1 MNQDNE
7 LARILRQN
15 IEFADKEIAH
25 ETDELKKAKMQQA
38 RDSLL
43 DELNVVKDRLRG

>member
-15 IEFADKEIAH
+15 IEFADREIAK
-25 ETDELKKAKMQQA
+25 EKDELTKAKMIQARSSLVDELKI
-38 RDSLL
+38 
-43 DELNVVKDRLRG
+43 VKDRLK